1 MPESEVN
8 SAREAGSDLHL
19 ELSPTGP
26 RRAAVAA
33 GLREAVRSGRLAPG
47 TRLPPYRS
55 LAADLGVARNT
66 VADAYAELVA
76 EGWLTARQGSGTR
89 VADRVTPRPK
99 RATTDPKHVATDPK
113 QATTDPKHIA
123 TDPKH
128 ATTGPKGVTTD
139 SKLLAAGSNG
149 VTTDSGLGAAGSNGV
164 GAGAER
170 GAGGIRERA
179 AAVVHNLRQGQP
191 DATSFPRTA
200 WATAVRR
207 AMSAAPHDAFAPADP
222 RGRPELRHALAG
234 YLARVRGVSATP
246 DQIVVCAGFAHGLRL
261 LFGGG
266 VLSGPLAVEP
276 YGLPFHRGIL
286 ADAGVR
292 TIPLGLDDRGART
305 DRLSSHPG
313 ISSRRGARAVLLTP
327 AHQFPTGGPLLP
339 ARRAEAVDWA
349 RGRGGVV
356 LEDDYDGEFRYD
368 REPVGAVQGLDPD
381 HVVYLGSVSKSLSP
395 AIRLGWMVLP
405 PHLVEAVL
413 AAKGLREAWTGVTD
427 QLALA
432 EFIESG
438 RYDKHVRRMRQSY
451 RARRNLLVATL
462 AERAPH
468 VAVTGI
474 AAGLHAVLR
483 LPPGTEAATVEAA
496 ARAGVALDGLAA
508 FRHPDSPEP
517 HRDGLVVGY
526 STPAEHR
533 YRPALDALCRALPP
547 PLQRSARAFDHTGL
561 SK

>member
-1 MPESEVN
+1 M
-8 SAREAGSDLHL
+8 
-19 ELSPTGP
+19 SPAGP

-33 GLREAVRSGRLAPG
+33 ALREAVRSGRLAPG

-55 LAADLGVARNT
+55 LAVDLGVARNT

-89 VADRVTPRPK
+89 VAERVAAKPQRVPRKAPGH
-99 RATTDPKHVATDPK
+99 RADAP
-113 QATTDPKHIA
+113 
-123 TDPKH
+123 
-128 ATTGPKGVTTD
+128 
-139 SKLLAAGSNG
+139 
-149 VTTDSGLGAAGSNGV
+149 
-164 GAGAER
+164 
-170 GAGGIRERA
+170 
-179 AAVVHNLRQGQP
+179 VHNLRQGQP
-191 DATSFPRTA
+191 DARSFPRAA
-200 WATAVRR
+200 WAAAVRR
-207 AMSAAPHDAFAPADP
+207 AVTAAPHDAFAPANP
-222 RGRPELRHALAG
+222 QGRPELRRALAE
-234 YLARVRGVSATP
+234 YLARARGVSASP

-261 LFGGG
+261 IFGGG

-276 YGLPFHRGIL
+276 YSLPFHRGIL

-292 TIPLGLDDRGART
+292 TIPLGLDARGAHT
-305 DRLSSHPG
+305 DPLASHPG

-327 AHQFPTGGPLLP
+327 AHQFPTGGPLHP
-339 ARRAEAVDWA
+339 TRRAAAVDWA

-381 HVVYLGSVSKSLSP
+381 HVVYIGSVSKSLSP

-405 PHLVEAVL
+405 PYLVDAML

-438 RYDKHVRRMRQSY
+438 QYDKHIRRMRQRY

-462 AERAPH
+462 AEHAPH
-468 VAVTGI
+468 IPVTGI

-483 LPPGTEAATVEAA
+483 LPPGTEASTVKAA
-496 ARAGVALDGLAA
+496 MWMGVALDGLAE

-526 STPAEHR
+526 AAPPEHR

-547 PLQRSARAFDHTGL
+547 PDG
-561 SK
+561 